1 MATNAVV
8 VVGQLPTSNGTYVDF
23 TSTGFGT
30 PDAAIVI
37 VSNANTTNN
46 PQPNSVFSVGF
57 WTADGQNL
65 VTISMDDALASTE
78 TWRKYQTGD
87 VALQLS
93 LPTETTADT
102 LTEISASSPSIDGI
116 RLTKDS
122 GSSSVARY
130 ATVILIKGCLNE
142 YVGLQSL
149 GTGTDAID
157 VTAPGFRADLV
168 FAICNGAGSDSGMGH
183 AILSFGA
190 AQINASGTVSQGL
203 ISFSS
208 EDAVAD
214 TDVDTMV
221 RDDAIACQNFNGA
234 LNWKASVGAHANGFT
249 LTPNANASSDIICY
263 LALELADPDDAYVAI
278 KDTITGIGYKAYT
291 GAGFTPEV
299 LILGQ
304 TMCTA
309 VNTNTQQGYLGIGA
323 GGPATVQRSLG
334 YIDEDA
340 QADSDNECYADTSN
354 IINIRSAV
362 GTEDT
367 VASLSSLDADGW
379 TLNYSDG
386 SASARKM
393 LAIAIGNA
401 TASGTTVVPG
411 AGGYTYAGQAPTI
424 SQPHTVAPAAGAVS
438 VAGYAPSLAQGVS
451 VAPGV
456 GSVAYTG
463 QSPVILQ
470 PHTVTPSA
478 GAVTVLGYAP
488 AIQQAAGIY
497 PGAGEVVYAGQAP
510 TIRQPHTVA
519 PGVGAYDILGYAPTV
534 SQAAGVAPLA
544 GSIIIL
550 GYAPSIAQPHT
561 VAPGA
566 GAAAWLGYEPTI
578 SQIASSFTEA
588 QLQEILAYVEANMAV
603 PTTSEI
609 AAAVWS
615 YILEGAL
622 TAEQMQRIML
632 AALAG
637 KRSGLGT
644 ATEQYMGLDGVTPR
658 VTFTPTDEYAN
669 GTTIVDGT

>member
-1 MATNAVV
+1 
-8 VVGQLPTSNGTYVDF
+8 
-23 TSTGFGT
+23 
-30 PDAAIVI
+30 
-37 VSNANTTNN
+37 
-46 PQPNSVFSVGF
+46 
-57 WTADGQNL
+57 
-65 VTISMDDALASTE
+65 
-78 TWRKYQTGD
+78 
-87 VALQLS
+87 
-93 LPTETTADT
+93 
-102 LTEISASSPSIDGI
+102 
-116 RLTKDS
+116 
-122 GSSSVARY
+122 
-130 ATVILIKGCLNE
+130 
-142 YVGLQSL
+142 
-149 GTGTDAID
+149 
-157 VTAPGFRADLV
+157 
-168 FAICNGAGSDSGMGH
+168 
-183 AILSFGA
+183 
-190 AQINASGTVSQGL
+190 
-203 ISFSS
+203 
-208 EDAVAD
+208 
-214 TDVDTMV
+214 
-221 RDDAIACQNFNGA
+221 
-234 LNWKASVGAHANGFT
+234 
-249 LTPNANASSDIICY
+249 
-263 LALELADPDDAYVAI
+263 
-278 KDTITGIGYKAYT
+278 
-291 GAGFTPEV
+291 
-299 LILGQ
+299 
-304 TMCTA
+304 MCTA
-309 VNTNTQQGYLGIGA
+309 VNTNTSQGYFGIGA
-323 GGPATVQRSLG
+323 GGPASVEQSLG
-334 YIDEDA
+334 VTEPNA
-340 QADSDNECYADTSN
+340 QTVSDNECYADTSN
-354 IINIRSAV
+354 IVNIRSAV
-362 GTEDT
+362 GSTDT
-367 VASLSSLDADGW
+367 IASLSSLDSDGW
-379 TLNYSDG
+379 TLNYSNG
-386 SASARKM
+386 SGTARKV

-609 AAAVWS
+609 AAAVWAE
-615 YILEGAL
+615 ILSGSSAADRL
-622 TAEQMQRIML
+622 VGMATAIL
-632 AALAG
+632 AAAQAAPIHANVVAG
-637 KRSGLGT
+637 
-644 ATEQYMGLDGVTPR
+644 Q
-658 VTFTPTDEYAN
+658 TDIADAVWSK
-669 GTTIVDGT
+669 TLP